1 MQTMSLP
8 VTKVTVME
16 DRAQV
21 ERVGTVTL
29 SGGVARLELGG
40 LPLVAVDRS
49 LRLEVQGATLLDGKL
64 LRRHREQPKGGIP
77 ADATAL
83 RKRVEELEETTRRH
97 ADGVARLTV
106 RQELAANARA
116 DLLGAVSLGAGAG
129 QLLGAQWALKLEEV
143 SQRQRDLD
151 EEARVARRDQAHA
164 ATLLAQARHALQAAE
179 ETERALECL
188 LALTL
193 DGSGV
198 AHIKVSYQV
207 PCAVWRPAYRAT
219 LREDQVKLEA
229 EGVVWQRTGEDWD
242 NVELWLSTARPT
254 LGTTPPALHEDVI
267 QLRDKH
273 AVEKKVVDVAMR
285 EEVIQTAGEGGG
297 SAEMP
302 GLDDGGEARLLRAP
316 GVFSIKGN
324 GQPHRLPL
332 FQFETRA
339 VVERV
344 CTPELS
350 SLAFVVARFPNQ
362 GGAVLLAGP
371 VDLVRQSGFV
381 GRAQLKFAAPGETV
395 RLSFGNEDG
404 VQVVRERND
413 KQDTA
418 LLTGRKTTTTLVK
431 LHVSNTSAHHVRLVL
446 EERVPVSE
454 VKEIEVQVLGRECS
468 PQASNISKDGVARL
482 ELELAPNA
490 TQTAR
495 FAWELSA
502 ASKVAGV

>member
-1 MQTMSLP
+1 M
-8 VTKVTVME
+8 
-16 DRAQV
+16 
-21 ERVGTVTL
+21 
-29 SGGVARLELGG
+29 
-40 LPLVAVDRS
+40 
-49 LRLEVQGATLLDGKL
+49 
-64 LRRHREQPKGGIP
+64 
-77 ADATAL
+77 
-83 RKRVEELEETTRRH
+83 
-97 ADGVARLTV
+97 
-106 RQELAANARA
+106 
-116 DLLGAVSLGAGAG
+116 
-129 QLLGAQWALKLEEV
+129 
-143 SQRQRDLD
+143 
-151 EEARVARRDQAHA
+151 
-164 ATLLAQARHALQAAE
+164 
-179 ETERALECL
+179 
-188 LALTL
+188 
-193 DGSGV
+193 
-198 AHIKVSYQV
+198 
-207 PCAVWRPAYRAT
+207 WRPAYRAT